1 MKHADQK
8 PQRSPLPFALGRLS
22 EYLQGALP
30 GHGEAAVEQIPGGLS
45 NPTYF
50 LDFGGARYVLRKQP
64 PGDLLPSAHA
74 IDREFKVIS
83 ALKDTDIPVP
93 DAPHYCDDAEIIG
106 TPFYVMERLDGRV
119 FHDNGLPEV
128 SPSQRSEM
136 FDAMNATLAALHEV
150 DIDKV
155 GLRDFGKT
163 GGYFARQISRWL
175 SQYEKG
181 KTREIDEIP
190 ELAKWLQSNI
200 PDGDET
206 TIVHGDYRL
215 GNLIFHPNKS
225 EIIGVLDWELSTL
238 GHPLS
243 DLGYNLMPWTMLK
256 SEYHGLAD
264 RDLAS
269 LGIPDRTSYYARYF
283 KRRGLDDQYSPFFTA
298 FAFFR
303 LAIIFEGI
311 VSRSAQGNQVS
322 GDASNLS
329 HFSRTFSRHGLT
341 LVGA

>member
-1 MKHADQK
+1 MTKSGKK
-8 PQRSPLPFALGRLS
+8 PQNYTPPFDLDRLS
-22 EYLQGALP
+22 DYLQGVLP
-30 GHGEAAVEQIPGGLS
+30 GHGAATIEQIPGGLS

-50 LDFGGARYVLRKQP
+50 LNFGGERYVLRKQP
-64 PGDLLPSAHA
+64 PGKLLPSAHA
-74 IDREFKVIS
+74 IDREFKVIT

-93 DAPHYCDDAEIIG
+93 AAPHYCDDADIIG

-119 FHDNGLPEV
+119 FHDNGLPDV
-128 SPSQRSEM
+128 SPTQRTEI
-136 FDAMNATLAALHEV
+136 FDAMNATLAALHKV

-163 GGYFARQISRWL
+163 GGYFARQISRWS

-190 ELAKWLQSNI
+190 ELANWLQSNI
-200 PDGDET
+200 PTDDET

-215 GNLIFHPNKS
+215 GNLIFHPTKS

-238 GHPLS
+238 GHPMS
-243 DLGYNLMPWTMLK
+243 DLGYNLMPWTMLE
-256 SEYHGLAD
+256 SEYHGLVG
-264 RDLAS
+264 RDLGK
-269 LGIPDRTSYYARYF
+269 LGIPDRMTYHDKYCD
-283 KRRGLDDQYSPFFTA
+283 RRGSDDQYLPFFTA

-303 LAIIFEGI
+303 LAVIFEGI

-322 GDASNLS
+322 GDASNLT
-329 HFSRTFSRHGLT
+329 HYSRTFARHGLT